1 LTLRIRYEKKLQSA
15 SLRSGRGWRNE
26 SEQCGGFITESG
38 GGIGVIGS
46 QGGGYMHQGIPF
58 MLLRGGTSKGVF
70 FADDVHAKSPL
81 YYRTARLLAKGTVY
95 Y

>member
-1 LTLRIRYEKKLQSA
+1 
-15 SLRSGRGWRNE
+15 
-26 SEQCGGFITESG
+26 
-38 GGIGVIGS
+38 
-46 QGGGYMHQGIPF
+46 MHQGIPF